1 MAAMNSMSPG
11 ASGPYAGKTTGT
23 GQPIPLTSS
32 GNVDINSLIKGMVS
46 RDVWTYYYTLN
57 IPTAATAPVA
67 VQSQYALFNAV
78 AGQIDP
84 YNTSTTLTKVQTN
97 MPSQAQQGFSAP
109 RDLVLDSIGFY
120 FSPDTILTDQNN
132 FIKNSYFEMKI
143 LDKIFFEG
151 PIVLHPSGTGIMG
164 FSDKQNEGVWQ
175 NGFVDVHNRK
185 RFGDFSKYIAP
196 LMQFSLIIY
205 FPTST
210 NQFTPVAGNSGGNG
224 ISLRVDLNGLTDRP
238 VQ

>member
-1 MAAMNSMSPG
+1 MPMSNAPG
-11 ASGPYAGKTTGT
+11 ATGPYAGKLTGSS
-23 GQPIPLTSS
+23 QPIPLTSA
-32 GNVDINSLIKGMVS
+32 GAVDINSLIKGMVS

-57 IPTAATAPVA
+57 IPTAASAPVA
-67 VQSQYALFNAV
+67 VASNYALFNAV
-78 AGQIDP
+78 AGQVDP

-109 RDLVLDSIGFY
+109 RDLVLDSIGY
-120 FSPDTILTDQNN
+120 SFSPNTILADQVA
-132 FIKNSYFEMKI
+132 FFTNSYFEMKI

-151 PIVLHPSGTGIMG
+151 PITLHPSGTGIMG

-175 NGFVDVHNRK
+175 NGFTDVHNRK
-185 RFGDFSKYIAP
+185 RFGDFAKYIAP
-196 LMQFSLIIY
+196 LMQFSLVIY
-205 FPTST
+205 FPTAA

>member
-1 MAAMNSMSPG
+1 MKMPMSTAAG
-11 ASGPYAGKTTGT
+11 ATGPYAGKTTGA
-23 GQPIPLTSS
+23 GQAIPLTAN
-32 GNVDINSLIKGMVS
+32 GAVDINSLIKGMVS
-46 RDVWTYYYTLN
+46 RDVWTYYYTLS
-57 IPTAATAPVA
+57 IPTNTV
-67 VQSQYALFNAV
+67 VSSNYSLFNAV

-84 YNTSTTLTKVQTN
+84 YNTATTLTKVQTN

-109 RDLVLDSIGFY
+109 RDLVLDSIGFS
-120 FSPDTILTDQNN
+120 FQSNTTLADQNN
-132 FIKNSYFEMKI
+132 FIANSYFEMKI

-151 PIVLHPSGTGIMG
+151 PITLHPSGTGLMG
-164 FSDKQNEGVWQ
+164 FSTKTTEAVWQ

-185 RFGDFSKYIAP
+185 RFADFAKYIAP

-210 NQFTPVAGNSGGNG
+210 NQFTTQATNVGGTG
-224 ISLRVDLNGLTDRP
+224 ITLRVDLNGLTDRP

>member
-1 MAAMNSMSPG
+1 MPMSNAPG
-11 ASGPYAGKTTGT
+11 ATGPYAGKTTGA
-23 GQPIPLTSS
+23 GNPIPLTAS
-32 GNVDINSLIKGMVS
+32 GAVDINSLIKGMVS

-67 VQSQYALFNAV
+67 VASNYSLFNAV
-78 AGQIDP
+78 SGQLDP
-84 YNTSTTLTKVQTN
+84 YNSGVTLSKVQTN

-109 RDLVLDSIGFY
+109 RDLVLDSIGFS
-120 FSPDTILTDQNN
+120 FSTDTILADQTA
-132 FIKNSYFEMKI
+132 FVKNSYFELKI

-151 PIVLHPSGTGIMG
+151 PITLHPSGTGLMG

-185 RFGDFSKYIAP
+185 RFGDFAKYIAP

-205 FPTST
+205 FPTSA

-224 ISLRVDLNGLTDRP
+224 VSLRVDLNGLTDRP

>member
-1 MAAMNSMSPG
+1 M
-11 ASGPYAGKTTGT
+11 YAGYKTGKNT
-23 GQPIPLTSS
+23 PIPATAT
-32 GNVDINSLIKGMVS
+32 GGVDINALIKGMVS

-57 IPTAATAPVA
+57 ITAGTVVA
-67 VQSQYALFNAV
+67 NQYALFNAV

-84 YNTSTTLTKVQTN
+84 YNSGVTLTKVQTN
-97 MPSQAQQGFSAP
+97 MPSQAQQGFAAP
-109 RDLVLDSIGFY
+109 RDLVLDSIGYSFA
-120 FSPDTILTDQNN
+120 SNVRLGDQNN
-132 FIKNSYFEMKI
+132 FVINSYFEFKI

-151 PIVLHPSGTGIMG
+151 PITLFPSGTGLMG
-164 FSDKQNEGVWQ
+164 FSDITGEGVWQ
-175 NGFVDVHNRK
+175 NGEVSVHNRK

-205 FPTST
+205 FPATA
-210 NQFTPVAGNSGGNG
+210 NQFTLLAAGSPTFGNG

>member
-1 MAAMNSMSPG
+1 MPGMTSTSPG
-11 ASGPYAGKTTGT
+11 ASGPYAGKTTGS
-23 GQPIPLTSS
+23 GQAIPLTAS

-57 IPTAATAPVA
+57 IPVSTV
-67 VQSQYALFNAV
+67 VNSNYSLFNAV
-78 AGQIDP
+78 AGQLDP
-84 YNTSTTLTKVQTN
+84 YNSGVTLTKVQTN

-120 FSPDTILTDQNN
+120 FSPDTVLTDIEA
-132 FIKNSYFEMKI
+132 FVKNSYFEMKI

-164 FSDKQNEGVWQ
+164 FSTKTSEGVWQ
-175 NGFVDVHNRK
+175 NGFTDVHNRK
-185 RFGDFSKYIAP
+185 RFGDFAKYIAP
-196 LMQFSLIIY
+196 LMQFSMIIY

-210 NQFTPVAGNSGGNG
+210 NQFTTQAANVGGTG
-224 ISLRVDLNGLTDRP
+224 ITLRVDLNGLTDRP